1 MEFPVLMA
9 ELGRLGVEA
18 QKFAALGAALRL
30 RTSGEPVPP
39 DVESSLRDVIDTLV
53 PGGLDTLTPEEA
65 ATAANYVVFQTEEA
79 RELLRDPS
87 RAPVWRIDDPAVLQS
102 MGDLSRMLPRRMLA
116 FAADRPALAAAL
128 TGRFLDVGTGVGA
141 IALEAAA
148 RCPAL
153 HVVGL
158 DIWDPALALARE
170 NVAAS
175 PYSSR
180 IEIRKQSIT
189 DLDEEA
195 AYSLAF
201 LAAPFMDQDLVE
213 AALDRLAVAVAADG
227 YLVVALYIPP
237 ADRLVGALT
246 RLRHIRSGGTP
257 WTVEEMGAA
266 LTARGFVGIEA
277 QPGPPNISISPTLVF
292 ARRPAD
298 RGSIT

>member
-9 ELGRLGVEA
+9 ELGRLGIEA
-18 QKFAALGAALRL
+18 QKFAALGVALRL
-30 RTSGEPVPP
+30 HASGEPVPP
-39 DVESSLRDVIDTLV
+39 DVERALRDVINTLV
-53 PGGLDTLTPEEA
+53 PGGLGALTREEA
-65 ATAANYVVFQTEEA
+65 VTAANYVTFQTEEA
-79 RELLRDPS
+79 RELLREPG

-116 FAADRPALAAAL
+116 FAADRPALATAL
-128 TGRFLDVGTGVGA
+128 TGRLLDVGTGVGA

-189 DLDEEA
+189 ELDEEA

-201 LAAPFMDQDLVE
+201 LAAPFMNRDLVE
-213 AALDRLAVAVAADG
+213 AALDRLAVAIAAGG
-227 YLVVALYIPP
+227 YLVIALYIPP
-237 ADRLVGALT
+237 SDQLVGALT

-257 WTVEEMGAA
+257 WTVEEMGTA
-266 LTARGFVGIEA
+266 LKARGFVGIEA
-277 QPGPPNISISPTLVF
+277 QPGPPSLSISPTLVF
-292 ARRPAD
+292 AQRSTDQEAN
-298 RGSIT
+298 T